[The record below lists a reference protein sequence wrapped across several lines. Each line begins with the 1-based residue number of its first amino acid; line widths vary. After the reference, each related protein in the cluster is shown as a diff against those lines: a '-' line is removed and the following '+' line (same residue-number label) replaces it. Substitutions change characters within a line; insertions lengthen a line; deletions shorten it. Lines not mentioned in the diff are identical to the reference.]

1 MGRITIYNDTY
12 ANSTAV
18 SNCFID
24 TYMKDANDAQLKVY
38 LYLLRM
44 LGSGMSTSVSEI
56 ADKFNHT
63 EKDVLRA
70 LQYWEKMNLLS
81 LDYDNN
87 KTLSGIHLFDMNNA
101 RPSELPPQEDRSATD
116 VKPVA
121 PVVSIASRTTLVA
134 KPDDTSV
141 TSKDP
146 YSKPDYTLDQ
156 LKEFKSRQDTAQ
168 LLFITEQYLGKTL
181 TPTEIKSI
189 FFMHDQ
195 LHFSEDL
202 IDFLLQYCV
211 GRGKKD
217 FRYIEKVAIN
227 WAMAGVTTPKEAEQ
241 YTYKYDKTVYAIMNA
256 LGKNSAPTNREVDY
270 INRWTREYAFTED
283 VILEACARTVLAT
296 DKHRFEYAEGIL
308 QSWKQANVH
317 SLSDIARLD
326 AVYQKKKSGQ
336 GRTVASNKFNQFKQ
350 NSYDFDQLEQEIL
363 SN

>member
-1 MGRITIYNDTY
+1 MGRITVYNDVY

-44 LGSGMSTSVSEI
+44 LGSGMSTSVSDI

-70 LQYWEKMNLLS
+70 LQYWEKRNLLS
-81 LDYDNN
+81 LDYDSD
-87 KTLSGIHLFDMNNA
+87 KSLSGIHLFDMNNS
-101 RPSELPPQEDRSATD
+101 RPAETPAQETHTISTRSM
-116 VKPVA
+116 A
-121 PVVSIASRTTLVA
+121 PVVSIASRTAVVPKA
-134 KPDDTSV
+134 EDTAV
-141 TSKDP
+141 PVKDP
-146 YSKPDYTLDQ
+146 YTKPDYTLDQ
-156 LKEFKSRQDTAQ
+156 LKEFKNRQDTAQ

-181 TPTEIKSI
+181 TPTEIKTI

-217 FRYIEKVAIN
+217 FRYIEKVAVN
-227 WAMAGVTTPKEAEQ
+227 WAMAGVTTPKDAEQ
-241 YTYKYDKTVYAIMNA
+241 FTYKYDKTVYSIMNA

-283 VILEACARTVLAT
+283 IILEACARTVLAT

-308 QSWKQANVH
+308 SNWKQEHVH
-317 SLSDIARLD
+317 SQKDIAHLD
-326 AVYQKKKSGQ
+326 AAYQKKKTIPSK
-336 GRTVASNKFNQFKQ
+336 TAAANKFNQFTQ
-350 NSYDFDQLEQEIL
+350 NSYDFDELEHEIL

>member
-1 MGRITIYNDTY
+1 MGRITIYNDVY

-38 LYLLRM
+38 LYLLRTM
-44 LGSGMSTSVSEI
+44 SSGMSTSVSDM

-81 LDYDNN
+81 LDYDGSQN
-87 KTLSGIHLFDMNNA
+87 LSGIHLFDLNGVRGEVSTQEMSTTA
-101 RPSELPPQEDRSATD
+101 SSRPI
-116 VKPVA
+116 A
-121 PVVSIASRTTLVA
+121 PVVSIASRTTVVPKEEPA
-134 KPDDTSV
+134 PA
-141 TSKDP
+141 P

-156 LKEFKSRQDTAQ
+156 LKEFKNRQDTAQ
-168 LLFITEQYLGKTL
+168 LLFITEQYMGKTL
-181 TPTEIKSI
+181 TPTEMKTI

-227 WAMAGVTTPKEAEQ
+227 WAAAGVTTPKEAEQ
-241 YTYKYDKTVYAIMNA
+241 FTYKYDRTVYSIMNA

-270 INRWTREYAFTED
+270 INRWTREYAFGED
-283 VILEACARTVLAT
+283 IILEACARTVLAT

-308 QSWKQANVH
+308 SSWKQANVH
-317 SLSDIARLD
+317 SQTDIIQLD
-326 AVYQKKKSGQ
+326 NAYQKKKNSQ
-336 GRTVASNKFNQFKQ
+336 SRTVTTNKFNQFTQ
-350 NSYDFDQLEQEIL
+350 NSYDFDELENEIL

>member
-1 MGRITIYNDTY
+1 MGRITIYNDVY

-38 LYLLRM
+38 LYLLRI
-44 LGSGMSTSVSEI
+44 LGSGMSTSVSDI

-81 LDYDNN
+81 LDYDSD
-87 KTLSGIHLFDMNNA
+87 KSLSGIHLFDMNST
-101 RPSELPPQEDRSATD
+101 RPAEA
-116 VKPVA
+116 PVQDQHASVNRPIA
-121 PVVSIASRTTLVA
+121 PVVSITSRTTVVP
-134 KPDDTSV
+134 KSENTSV
-141 TSKDP
+141 TAKDP
-146 YSKPDYTLDQ
+146 YVKPDYTLDQ
-156 LKEFKSRQDTAQ
+156 LKDFKNRQDTAQ

-181 TPTEIKSI
+181 TPTEIKTI

-217 FRYIEKVAIN
+217 FRYIEKVAVN

-241 YTYKYDKTVYAIMNA
+241 FTYKYDKTVYSIMNA

-283 VILEACARTVLAT
+283 IILEACARTVLAT

-308 QSWKQANVH
+308 SSWRQANVH
-317 SLSDIARLD
+317 SPKDIAQLD
-326 AVYQKKKSGQ
+326 AVYQKKKAVQ
-336 GRTVASNKFNQFKQ
+336 PKTVTTNKFNQFTQ
-350 NSYDFDQLEQEIL
+350 NSYDFDELEHEIL